1 MSKSQGKGE
10 ARGFS
15 STTVKSK
22 GCGINQRNSKAPG
35 GSIKI
40 SDAANLNNGST
51 TSAEKKRANPTS
63 TQAREPTS
71 NLSYAAVVAGA
82 TRLR

>member
-1 MSKSQGKGE
+1 MPKTQGKGK

-15 STTVKSK
+15 STTVECK
-22 GCGINQRNSKAPG
+22 GYGIYKRNSKKTG
-35 GSIKI
+35 GSNTI
-40 SDAANLNNGST
+40 DDPVNLSNGPT
-51 TSAEKKRANPTS
+51 TSAEQKRANPTS